1 MSDTR
6 SDESLMAAYAG
17 GDIAAFDAL
26 YARYRGPLYRY
37 LLRLCGDTVTA
48 NDLYQET
55 WERLIRSRERYQPAL
70 PFKPWLY
77 RIAHNLAI
85 DAFRRR
91 RPGDEVDPAGLQASD
106 GTPEQALAAEQLSR
120 RLESALRALPVEQRE
135 ALLLRLEGG
144 LDLESLAE
152 VTGVSR
158 EAAKS
163 RLRYA
168 VRKLRKSIDA

>member
-1 MSDTR
+1 MSDAR
-6 SDESLMAAYAG
+6 SDETLMSAYAG
-17 GDIAAFDAL
+17 GDAAAFDAL
-26 YARYRGPLYRY
+26 YERYRGPLYRY
-37 LLRLCGDTVTA
+37 LMRLCGDTVTA
-48 NDLYQET
+48 NDLYQEA
-55 WERLIRSRERYQPAL
+55 WERLIRSRERYRPAR

-77 RIAHNLAI
+77 RIAHNLAV

-91 RPGDEVDPAGLQASD
+91 RPTGDEDPAALRAGGGD
-106 GTPEQALAAEQLSR
+106 PEQALAAAQLAQ

-144 LDLESLAE
+144 LDLETLAG

-168 VRKLRKSIDA
+168 VQKLRKSIDA